1 MLKQQI
7 SNSNIVNSKLK
18 EKEKMAD
25 KMKCMLCGHVYEQ
38 EKGDK
43 GVAPGT
49 AWDDVPSDWV
59 CPICGARKSSF
70 VSV

>member
-1 MLKQQI
+1 
-7 SNSNIVNSKLK
+7 
-18 EKEKMAD
+18 MAD

-43 GVAPGT
+43 GVPAGT

-70 VSV
+70 VAV

>member
-1 MLKQQI
+1 
-7 SNSNIVNSKLK
+7 
-18 EKEKMAD
+18 
-25 KMKCMLCGHVYEQ
+25 MKCMLCGHVYEQ

-70 VSV
+70 VAV